1 MRGFENILRIPELRK
16 KIFYTLGLI
25 VIYRLGGH
33 ITVPGIDAGAL
44 SEAFSAQAGAG
55 GLMGMY
61 DLFVGG
67 ALRRASIFALGIM
80 PYISASIIIQL
91 LSSVVPYLEKL
102 KKEGEA
108 GRQKITEITRYGTVG
123 LAFVQGLGIS
133 QYIASLNNQVAGVV
147 PNTGLGFTMLT
158 VLTLITGTVFI
169 MWLGERIS
177 ERGIGNGISLIIFA
191 GIVGRLP
198 SQMIQVFRSV
208 FQIGQISFI
217 EMMFMFVFMFAAI
230 AFVVL
235 MTEAQRRIPV
245 TYAKQVRGRKMYGGQ
260 STHIPLR
267 LNTAGVIP
275 IIFAQ
280 SLLMFP
286 SSIAMF
292 FPSSG
297 IRQLVERY
305 LSPSSLFYMIIYAIL
320 IIFFAYFYTAM
331 TFNPQDL
338 AENMKK
344 YGGFIPG
351 RKPGKSTARYIERVL
366 VRVTLPGALFL
377 ASVAILPFLLARQ
390 IDDSFAFFGGT
401 SLLIIVGVALE
412 TLRQI
417 ETHLLMRHYDGFLA
431 KGKIRGRR

>member
-1 MRGFENILRIPELRK
+1 MRGFQNILRIPELRK
-16 KIFYTLGLI
+16 KIFYTFGL
-25 VIYRLGGH
+25 VAVYRLGGH

-44 SEAFSAQAGAG
+44 GEAFRQASG
-55 GLMGMY
+55 GIMGMY

-91 LSSVVPYLEKL
+91 LSSVIPYFEKL

-108 GRQKITEITRYGTVG
+108 GRQKLTEITRYGTVL
-123 LAFVQGLGIS
+123 LALVQGLGIS
-133 QYIASLNNQVAGVV
+133 QYLISLNAQVPGVI
-147 PNTGLGFTMLT
+147 PDTGIGFRVMT
-158 VLTLITGTVFI
+158 VLTLITGTIFV

-198 SQMIQVFRSV
+198 GQLASIFRSV
-208 FQIGQISFI
+208 FQIGQITFI
-217 EMMFMFVFMFAAI
+217 EMLFMMVFMFAAI

-275 IIFAQ
+275 VIFAQ
-280 SLLMFP
+280 SLMMFP

-292 FPSSG
+292 FPDSG
-297 IRQLVERY
+297 LRQLVERY
-305 LSPSSLFYMIIYAIL
+305 MSPSSALYMIIYGAL
-320 IIFFAYFYTAM
+320 IVFFAYFYTAM

-338 AENMKK
+338 ADNMKK

-351 RKPGKSTARYIERVL
+351 RKPGRSTARYIERVL
-366 VRVTLPGALFL
+366 VRVTLPGSLFL
-377 ASVAILPFLLARQ
+377 AAVAIMPYLLARQ
-390 IDDSFAFFGGT
+390 VDESFAFFGGT

-417 ETHLLMRHYDGFLA
+417 ETHLMMRHYEGFLS

>member
-1 MRGFENILRIPELRK
+1 MRGFENILKIPELRK
-16 KIFYTLGLI
+16 KIFYTCLLLA
-25 VIYRLGGH
+25 VYRIGGH
-33 ITVPGIDAGAL
+33 IPVPGIDGGAL
-44 SEAFSAQAGAG
+44 SEAFSGGG

-67 ALRRASIFALGIM
+67 ALRRASVFALGIM
-80 PYISASIIIQL
+80 PYISASIIVQL
-91 LSSVVPYLEKL
+91 LGSVVPYFEKL

-108 GRQKITEITRYGTVG
+108 GRQKLTEITRYATVG

-133 QYIASLNNQVAGVV
+133 QYLVGLNRQVPGVV
-147 PNTGLGFTMLT
+147 PVPGMAFTLQT
-158 VLTLITGTVFI
+158 VITLITGTIFV
-169 MWLGERIS
+169 MWLGERIT

-198 SQMIQVFRSV
+198 GSIQTLYRDVFVLQQTSFVSMIFLL
-208 FQIGQISFI
+208 
-217 EMMFMFVFMFAAI
+217 VFMFATV

-275 IIFAQ
+275 VIFAQ
-280 SLLMFP
+280 AFMMFP

-292 FPSSG
+292 FPNSG
-297 IRQLVERY
+297 IDTWVNSFLAPGSTLYIMVY
-305 LSPSSLFYMIIYAIL
+305 STL
-320 IIFFAYFYTAM
+320 IILFAYVYTAI
-331 TFNPQDL
+331 TFNPTDL

-351 RKPGKSTARYIERVL
+351 RKPGKSTAKYIEKVL
-366 VRVTLPGALFL
+366 VRVTLPGAIFL
-377 ASVAILPFLLARQ
+377 AGIASMPMLMSKHAGVNFM
-390 IDDSFAFFGGT
+390 FGGT
-401 SLLIIVGVALE
+401 SLLIVVGVALE

-417 ETHLLMRHYDGFLA
+417 ETHLLMRHYDGFLS
-431 KGKIRGRR
+431 KGRIRGRR